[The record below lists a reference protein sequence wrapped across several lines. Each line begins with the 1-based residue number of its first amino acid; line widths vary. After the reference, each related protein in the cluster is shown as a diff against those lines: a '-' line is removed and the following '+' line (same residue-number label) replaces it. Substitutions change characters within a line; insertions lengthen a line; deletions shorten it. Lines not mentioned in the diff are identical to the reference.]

1 MTELTM
7 DELLRTFIAE
17 AGENLATMEEALLAL
32 ERRPD
37 DEETINTVFRMAHN
51 VKGNAACVGYELV
64 AAFAHEVENLLDLVR
79 ESVIAANVDVV
90 TVLLLAVD
98 TMRELVQAGTGRT
111 AFSDEEDAVLDAIR
125 RIARAEDDGSA
136 AVERARRAA
145 GGLRRQSAA
154 TTTVRIE
161 TERLDRMVDLS
172 GELAISRGR
181 LRLMLE
187 SLPASIGM
195 PLLEAYHE
203 GDRRFLDLQELV
215 MRTRMVP
222 VAHVFGSF
230 QRTVR
235 DLAREQGKIALLTVS
250 GSDVEIDHGVA
261 DKLRDPIAHMI
272 RNAVDH
278 GVESPEARVAAGKDS
293 SARIAVTASHESGMI
308 IIRISDDGAGISRQR
323 VLQRARATNLI
334 AEGETLTDAETLA
347 LIFRPGF
354 STADEISDVSG
365 RGVGMDVVKR
375 NIEALHGTVSV
386 ESREGSG
393 TTITTRLPLTLAIIE
408 GFAVRVGEEDYL
420 IPLPLVTECMQL
432 PPGHLRSEKGGVLDL
447 RGEPVPFARLG
458 ALMNVS
464 APPAVRENV
473 VIVTCGDQRAGIAVD
488 HLIGESQVVVKPMSE
503 LFRALPG
510 ISGSAIL
517 GNGRVALILDVPF
530 LLEELKETA

>member
-1 MTELTM
+1 MTELTLE
-7 DELLRTFIAE
+7 ELLRTFIAE

-51 VKGNAACVGYELV
+51 VKGNAACVGYDLV

-98 TMRELVQAGTGRT
+98 TMRELVQAGTART
-111 AFSDEEDAVLDAIR
+111 GFSDEEDAVLDAIR

-145 GGLRRQSAA
+145 GGLRRQSTA

-278 GVESPEARVAAGKDS
+278 GVESPEARVAAGKDP

-323 VLQRARATNLI
+323 VLERARATNLI
-334 AEGETLTDAETLA
+334 TDGETLTDAETLA

-354 STADEISDVSG
+354 STADEVSDVSG

-386 ESREGSG
+386 ESREGAG

-432 PPGHLRSEKGGVLDL
+432 PAGHLRSEKGGVLDL

>member
-1 MTELTM
+1 MSELTM
-7 DELLRTFIAE
+7 EELLRTFISEAE
-17 AGENLATMEEALLAL
+17 ENLATMEEALLTL

-51 VKGNAACVGYELV
+51 VKGNAACVGYNLV
-64 AAFAHEVENLLDLVR
+64 ASFAHEVEDLLDRVR
-79 ESVIAANVDVV
+79 EGTIAANVDAV

-98 TMRELVQAGTGRT
+98 ALRDLVQAGTART
-111 AFSDEEDAVLDAIR
+111 ELTGEEEAVLDAIR
-125 RIARAEDDGSA
+125 RMARAEDDGAA

-145 GGLRRQSAA
+145 GGLRRQTAA
-154 TTTVRIE
+154 FTTVRVA
-161 TERLDRMVDLS
+161 TEMLDRMVDLA
-172 GELAISRGR
+172 GELAIARGR

-187 SLPASIGM
+187 ALPAGIGM
-195 PLLEAYHE
+195 PLVEAYLE
-203 GDRRFLDLQELV
+203 TDRRFLDLQETV

-222 VAHVFGSF
+222 VGHVFGSF

-235 DLAREQGKIALLTVS
+235 DLAREQGKIARLSVS

-278 GVESPEARVAAGKDS
+278 GIESPEARIAAGKDP
-293 SARIAVTASHESGMI
+293 SARISVAASHESGMI
-308 IIRISDDGAGISRQR
+308 VIRISDDGAGIDRRR
-323 VLQRARATNLI
+323 VLERARAGRFIT
-334 AEGETLTDAETLA
+334 EGQTLSDAETLA

-354 STADEISDVSG
+354 STNDAVSDLSG

-375 NIEALHGTVSV
+375 NIESLHGTVSV
-386 ESREGSG
+386 ESIEGTG

-420 IPLPLVTECMQL
+420 IPLQLVTECMQL
-432 PPGHLRSEKGGVLDL
+432 PSGHDRAAKGGVLDL
-447 RGEPVPFARLG
+447 RGEAVPFARLG
-458 ALMNVS
+458 ALLDV
-464 APPAVRENV
+464 AVPPAARQNV
-473 VIVTCGDQRAGIAVD
+473 VIVTSGTERAGIAVD

-517 GNGRVALILDVPF
+517 NNGRVALILDIPF